1 MTKSKLEIFIDGS
14 EVIIKKG
21 TQKIA
26 HNLVDLKET
35 LNQTIDDRISQLNIE
50 LQKLQGTQLPPAQN
64 TTKPVEEIKAEDV
77 EKKPKKPVPSGFC
90 QVCERILMSGTTTL
104 CLSCKSSVHKEKCAD
119 EGICTDCLNQA

>member
-50 LQKLQGTQLPPAQN
+50 LQKLQGTQLPTAQN

-90 QVCERILMSGTTTL
+90 QVCERIL
-104 CLSCKSSVHKEKCAD
+104 LSLIH
-119 EGICTDCLNQA
+119 I